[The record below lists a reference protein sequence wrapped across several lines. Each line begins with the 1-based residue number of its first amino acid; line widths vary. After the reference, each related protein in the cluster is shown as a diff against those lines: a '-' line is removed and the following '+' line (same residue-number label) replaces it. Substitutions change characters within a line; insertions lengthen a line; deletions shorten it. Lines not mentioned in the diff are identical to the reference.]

1 MGSIQLIKMTKMYL
15 YVTIG
20 INLKNIT
27 LNAKNFIRIHSTR
40 PTYVDVKTY
49 QWLIVTHDPVYPS
62 SNKKTA
68 PHLRFGRV
76 YEYVVM
82 LLDIFWPP
90 LKLGIAKSQILPNVM
105 WAEICVQLHCYILKC
120 VRFPH
125 PHHYLSFPSDGR
137 NAEIPTST
145 T

>member
-1 MGSIQLIKMTKMYL
+1 MYL

-62 SNKKTA
+62 SNKKNSPSSKIWQSIWVCGHVARYFLASLKAGYSQEPNSAQCDVSRNMCATS
-68 PHLRFGRV
+68 
-76 YEYVVM
+76 
-82 LLDIFWPP
+82 LL
-90 LKLGIAKSQILPNVM
+90 
-105 WAEICVQLHCYILKC
+105 
-120 VRFPH
+120 H
-125 PHHYLSFPSDGR
+125 P
-137 NAEIPTST
+137 
-145 T
+145 

>member
-49 QWLIVTHDPVYPS
+49 Q
-62 SNKKTA
+62 
-68 PHLRFGRV
+68 
-76 YEYVVM
+76 
-82 LLDIFWPP
+82 
-90 LKLGIAKSQILPNVM
+90 
-105 WAEICVQLHCYILKC
+105 
-120 VRFPH
+120 
-125 PHHYLSFPSDGR
+125 
-137 NAEIPTST
+137 
-145 T
+145 